1 MVSYQK
7 VPYHM
12 FLELVVALEVKLLNQ
27 RIPEFDEKEGEKKGF
42 VKLFSSKLYPAWL
55 KHFWSVTTFCSLD
68 C

>member
-42 VKLFSSKLYPAWL
+42 VKLFSKLYPAWL
-55 KHFWSVTTFCSLD
+55 KHFWSVATFCSLD